1 MGRSDR
7 FLTIQ
12 FGEGPGSDPP
22 TQVLVVALKIRGD
35 GLQAGLGRLRPA
47 WKGVVVTSLGSARS
61 WSLTAIST
69 LLQALGTRCRH
80 QCRLQ
85 GCANV
90 PAVERLTEPSALQQR
105 ALVLVRTVP
114 EEDNSK
120 SS

>member
-1 MGRSDR
+1 
-7 FLTIQ
+7 
-12 FGEGPGSDPP
+12 
-22 TQVLVVALKIRGD
+22 VVALEFRGD
-35 GLQAGLGRLRPA
+35 GLQAGLGRPRPA
-47 WKGVVVTSLGSARS
+47 WNGVVVTSLGSARS

-90 PAVERLTEPSALQQR
+90 PAVERLTESSALQQR

-114 EEDNSK
+114 EEDNYK